1 MKQINTMRAS
11 LLSLLLVAITGLTAY
26 GQLNGTYTVYGTS
39 PNYATLQDAVNALT
53 AGVSG
58 PVTFKIRPGTWS
70 STTTSIANLGAV
82 AGASATNTIT
92 FEAENGNAAT
102 TTISNTN
109 TSTATTSNHVFYFN
123 GSKYIRVRNLTLSK
137 TSTSAGT
144 IVRFAGDADYN
155 IVENCVLTGGSSTT
169 TSTNMARVYGTSLA
183 SADNNII
190 RNNTFNFGSYG
201 VYWSGN
207 STTSLSSDNE
217 FSGNTMVSPY
227 YMGFYTY
234 YTNNQQI
241 LNNTI
246 TRTGAGT
253 FYGFYAYYADGAFK
267 INGNSYTGTSITGT
281 NYPINMYYCDATNAN
296 RGSVDNNIINVSSS
310 TSIYN
315 YIYYSNHYSV
325 SGNKITMTSPSG
337 TLYPLYN
344 YNYTS
349 TTYDYGNN
357 VNIDNNEFTATTSG
371 TIQMYTHYYYN
382 RNGTFNG
389 NKVTFNGST
398 GSQSIYAGYY
408 LENFKFNNN
417 TINITITTGQLTYY
431 AGYYEAINGFEYI
444 GNTLNVT
451 AGSASYCYIYAGYYN
466 YNNYG
471 TTIINNNKH
480 NVTFTGSYLYHYLGY
495 YNIYNTVPNECK
507 DNTINLTGGTSTYAY
522 NYMGYYMNGCITT
535 GNVINVKSGLAAY
548 GLMCYGYSSG
558 TVPWTIKNN
567 KVTVVG
573 GGSTVYGLYG
583 YYCYKPEISN
593 NVIYAY
599 GTSTLY
605 AFACGYNKDGAKIYN
620 NTVYGQST
628 STNYTFYCYQYT
640 GSEFADVR
648 NNVIMRAGGT
658 SGYLCY
664 LGHPNYYSMD
674 YNNFVNG
681 GATMVY
687 YGNVGTTYASLT
699 PWRAGTN
706 MNRNSLTYNPG
717 FISTT
722 STSPDLRPDPAN
734 PNSWSLN
741 GRGVQLAG
749 NDKDIDGNNRAL
761 TTVQGVPDIGA
772 YEFVPTSTP
781 PNCTVAPAPAPS
793 GTSVVSFGED
803 TVAVLRWSATVPTG
817 FAVKQYT
824 GTNPPG
830 VTTINP
836 TQMFYYADFQG
847 TGTALD
853 YEQDLYFKD
862 PWMGSIAS
870 KSALRLAEKVGTSAW
885 SGYPSAA
892 SSSNVIRNFIAT
904 PSVDDVGALFTGI
917 DVSNNASAD
926 AIIEPVPPFCPGTYA
941 VKLRIKNNGNNVIS
955 NVKIDYSINGQ
966 STQTI
971 NYTTPININGSPQGN
986 EAIINL
992 GNVNFGSSAVNI
1004 KAWTYQPN
1012 GVQDPIP
1019 GDDTL
1024 NKDYFAALGGTYTV
1038 GGVNPNFPTV
1048 IAAANALSQYGTC
1061 GDVIFDIRPGTY
1073 TGKVLLNNPVP
1084 VPNTSGRVTFRSENG
1099 NKNSVTIAYASPVTN
1114 VDPAVHLNDADRFT
1128 FKNLTITANGTYGQ
1142 AIGFYGAADDDSVI
1156 GCNLNVTSTVL
1167 TSYNSVI
1174 MAYTGYTSFNGKN
1187 LVLKDNVMDGGY
1199 YNCWI
1204 YPGTYQPGYVID
1216 NNQIMNAGYM
1226 GMYVF
1231 YTYGIKI
1238 TNNTI
1243 SAHPTSS
1250 NCYYG
1255 MYNYYAYQS
1264 PQVTGNRIYG
1274 FYGMGMYMPYA
1285 QGTSTNRMRVA
1296 NNSVLMRPGQSGNYA
1311 IYLYD
1316 PRFSDVINNTF
1327 IYNGS
1332 NNTNSYGAY
1341 IYAASNPPH
1350 KFMNNVFAN
1359 LGGGYA
1365 AYVYLPTGSGN
1376 EMNHNNL
1383 YTNGTS
1389 SFMTGLSTASSL
1401 AAWRAATTFDAQSV
1415 SYDPAI
1421 TSGTDAKPDVKNP
1434 AVWALN
1440 GHGVHIVGNNKDI
1453 DGNPRV
1459 ETRPDGVPDIGAYEV
1474 VPEVQPPLATAV
1486 PAIADKGDTQIFTF
1500 AGNEVGRI
1508 TWGQTAPVV
1517 GVEVRQYS
1525 GEKGTGIAAAA
1536 SPTGS
1541 MYFHTDI
1548 RPLGNGTTYDFDLNI
1563 DYMDIWLGDI
1573 ATESNLRLAH
1583 LVQGYPW
1590 MVYSGSLSSSNPT
1603 TNNIDAQK
1611 LNRFGSFSALENNS
1625 VASAFVRAQG
1635 SVIICTGNSVQLNAE
1650 PQDGDYYKWYRNG
1663 VAIPGADGAQAK
1675 SYLATQAGDYSV
1687 EITFSGK
1694 SVESVPVTVSTI
1706 APPNAIVNA
1715 NRPLTYCV
1723 GNGLTLDAGTGQGLS
1738 YQWQLNGNDI
1748 PGATGNTY
1756 PVNQPGTYNVV
1767 VTNVGC
1773 SSVSTVS
1780 TVTSGPISV
1789 DLGNDTSYCEVKN
1802 VWATLDAGYPGAKYL
1817 WSTGDTSRIIEVKQ
1831 AGKFWVEVD
1840 GGPNCTG
1847 VDTIEVTIDKLPT
1860 ANGISFV
1867 QNGNNYQ
1874 FYPSGP
1880 VGAKGFLWLF
1890 SDGSTSTQQN
1900 PTKQINGELYVRLV
1914 MFNQCGA
1921 DTVQLGWP
1929 LGVEQV
1935 LDENAVSVYP
1945 NPAKGQITVN
1955 VSGSVLKEVEVLN
1968 SVGSVVYRG
1977 VVNGGD
1983 RHSVDV
1989 SGLANGHYMLRATTE
2004 NGVVSKQ
2011 FDVMK

>member
-92 FEAENGNAAT
+92 FEAENGSAAT

-109 TSTATTSNHVFYFN
+109 TSTSTTSNHIFYFN

-169 TSTNMARVYGTSLA
+169 SSSNMARVYGASLA
-183 SADNNII
+183 SANNNTI

-201 VYWSGN
+201 IYWTGN
-207 STTSLSSDNE
+207 STSSLSADNE
-217 FSGNTMVSPY
+217 FTGNAFNQPY
-227 YMGFYTY
+227 YYGVYAY
-234 YTNNQQI
+234 YTSNQNISNNS
-241 LNNTI
+241 I
-246 TRTGAGT
+246 TRSGSGS
-253 FYGFYAYYADGAFK
+253 FYGFYLYYADNAFK
-267 INGNSYTGTSITGT
+267 LDGNTVTSTSITT
-281 NYPINMYYCDATNAN
+281 SSHYPIYMWYCDGSSSN
-296 RGSVDNNIINVSSS
+296 RGSVSGNTISVSSS
-310 TSIYN
+310 TSSYGMF
-315 YIYYSNHYSV
+315 IYYGNYYSV
-325 SGNKITMTSPSG
+325 ANNKVTLTGSG
-337 TLYPLYN
+337 TKYPLYN
-344 YNYTS
+344 YNYTNS
-349 TTYDYGNN
+349 SFAYGKDCY
-357 VNIDNNEFTATTSG
+357 IEGNEFTATTTSS
-371 TIQMYTHYYYN
+371 IYLYAHYYYQQN
-382 RNGTFNG
+382 PKFNNNKITFNG
-389 NKVTFNGST
+389 GS
-398 GSQSIYAGYY
+398 GSQELYLGYY
-408 LENFKFNNN
+408 YQYNSEISGNIITMNGTSGSKNIYSSYWYGEDGFKFNNN
-417 TINITITTGQLTYY
+417 DITINTTSGSVNLYTAYYTYY
-431 AGYYEAINGFEYI
+431 NQDPIQM
-444 GNTLNVT
+444 
-451 AGSASYCYIYAGYYN
+451 
-466 YNNYG
+466 
-471 TTIINNNKH
+471 NNNKIKL
-480 NVTFTGSYLYHYLGY
+480 NA
-495 YNIYNTVPNECK
+495 
-507 DNTINLTGGTSTYAY
+507 TSSASLY
-522 NYMGYYMNGCITT
+522 NYMGYYNYNSSALGNECKGNDVNITT
-535 GNVINVKSGLAAY
+535 LGNYAMNYMAYYYDGMDLSDNKVYAKSNYYVYGMYSYGKSG
-548 GLMCYGYSSG
+548 
-558 TVPWTIKNN
+558 TTNPWTVKNN
-567 KVTVVG
+567 NIVAIGGSGFVYGMTLYYANNAIIANNSIYAKGTYYIYGFQGGYNG
-573 GGSTVYGLYG
+573 GGGQY
-583 YYCYKPEISN
+583 
-593 NVIYAY
+593 
-599 GTSTLY
+599 
-605 AFACGYNKDGAKIYN
+605 YN
-620 NTVYGQST
+620 NTIHTEGGSYNYGM
-628 STNYTFYCYQYT
+628 YCYQSSS
-640 GSEFADVR
+640 GQFATLR
-648 NNVIMRAGGT
+648 NNVLSRNS
-658 SGYLCY
+658 SGSAYLFY
-664 LGHPNYYSMD
+664 GYNPSYYDMD
-674 YNNFVNG
+674 YNNYWANG
-681 GATMVY
+681 STLVY
-687 YGNVGTTYASLT
+687 FGTTGGYSTIPAL
-699 PWRAGTN
+699 RAATN
-706 MNRNSLTYNPG
+706 QNHNSLSYDPG
-717 FISTT
+717 FTNT
-722 STSPDLRPDPAN
+722 STGDLRPDPAN

-803 TVAVLRWSATVPTG
+803 TVAVLRWSATIPTG

-941 VKLRIKNNGNNVIS
+941 VKLRVKNNGNNIIS
-955 NVKIDYSINGQ
+955 NVKIDWQLNGGAI
-966 STQTI
+966 QTI
-971 NYTTPININGSPQGN
+971 NHTTPININGSPQGN

-1024 NKDYFAALGGTYTV
+1024 NKDYFAALSGVYTV

-1048 IAAANALSQYGTC
+1048 VAAASALSQYGTC

-1073 TGKVLLNNPVP
+1073 TGKVTLNNPMA

-1099 NKNSVTIAYASPVTN
+1099 NANSVIINYASPVTN
-1114 VDPAVHLNDADRFT
+1114 VDPVIHLNNADRFT

-1142 AIGFYGAADDDSVI
+1142 VIGFYGATDDDSVV
-1156 GCNLNVTSTVL
+1156 GCIMEVTSTIS
-1167 TSYNSVI
+1167 TSYNAVV
-1174 MAYTGYTSFNGKN
+1174 MAYNFYTGFAGKN
-1187 LVLKDNVMDGGY
+1187 IVLKDNVMKGGY
-1199 YNCWI
+1199 YTCWL
-1204 YPGTYQPGYVID
+1204 YPNTYQPGIVID
-1216 NNQIMNAGYM
+1216 NNQILDARYM
-1226 GMYVF
+1226 GLYMF
-1231 YTYGIKI
+1231 YTYGSQV

-1243 SAHPTSS
+1243 QALPTASA
-1250 NCYYG
+1250 YYG

-1264 PQVTGNRIYG
+1264 PQITGNKVVG
-1274 FYGMGMYMPYA
+1274 FYGMGMYIPYA
-1285 QGTSTNRMRVA
+1285 QGSSTNRMRVA
-1296 NNSVLMRPGQSGNYA
+1296 NNSVLMKPGQSGNYA

-1327 IYNGS
+1327 IYNGG
-1332 NNTNSYGAY
+1332 NNSNSYGAY

-1350 KFMNNVFAN
+1350 KIMNNVFAN

-1376 EMNHNNL
+1376 EMNYNNL
-1383 YTNGTS
+1383 YSTSTSTLMNGS
-1389 SFMTGLSTASSL
+1389 STAGSL
-1401 AAWRAATTFDAQSV
+1401 AAWRAATPFDDQSV

-1421 TSGTDAKPDVKNP
+1421 TSATDAKPDVKNP

-1440 GHGVHIVGNNKDI
+1440 GHGLHMMGNNKDI
-1453 DGNPRV
+1453 DGNPRI

-1474 VPEVQPPLATAV
+1474 IPEVQPPLATAV
-1486 PAIADKGDTQIFTF
+1486 PATADKGDTQIFTF

-1675 SYLATQAGDYSV
+1675 SYLATLAGDYSV

-1706 APPNAIVNA
+1706 APPNAIVQA

-1831 AGKFWVEVD
+1831 PGDYWVEVD

-1847 VDTIEVTIDKLPT
+1847 TDTINVVIDKLPT

-1935 LDENAVSVYP
+1935 LDENAITVYP
-1945 NPAKGQITVN
+1945 NPAKGQVTVN

-1977 VVNGGD
+1977 AVNGGD